1 MKQVFDSYSRYYD
14 LLYNDKN
21 YVSEA
26 KFVADLLC
34 RHGVMNGRIL
44 ELGCGTGKHAE
55 QLARMTFTVSGIDL
69 SASMIATA
77 NRSKSPEYRDRI
89 TFVQGDVRTARV
101 VGEFNAVISLFHV
114 ASYQTTNQDVADM
127 FSTAAAHLKPGG
139 VFLFDCWFGPAA
151 LTDRP
156 TVRVKRLQDE
166 LVDVLRVA
174 EPVMYPNENV
184 VEVTYTLYITA
195 RASGQVERIEE
206 THRMRYFFAPELEYF
221 LAAAGFGRVMM
232 VEWLTGRETGFDTWS
247 ATIVAVRD

>member
-14 LLYNDKN
+14 LLYNDKD

-26 KFVADLLC
+26 KFVTDLLF
-34 RHGVMNGRIL
+34 RHGVKTGRIL

-55 QLARMTFTVSGIDL
+55 QLARMAFTVSGIDL

-77 NRSKSPEYRDRI
+77 NRSKSPEYRDRL

-101 VGEFNAVISLFHV
+101 VGEFNAVLSLFHV
-114 ASYQTTNQDVADM
+114 ASYQTTNQDLADM

-139 VFLFDCWFGPAA
+139 VFLFDCWFGPAV

-174 EPVMYPNENV
+174 EPVMYPNQNV
-184 VEVTYTLYITA
+184 VEVTYTLHITT

-206 THRMRYFFAPELEYF
+206 THRMRYFFAPELEYL